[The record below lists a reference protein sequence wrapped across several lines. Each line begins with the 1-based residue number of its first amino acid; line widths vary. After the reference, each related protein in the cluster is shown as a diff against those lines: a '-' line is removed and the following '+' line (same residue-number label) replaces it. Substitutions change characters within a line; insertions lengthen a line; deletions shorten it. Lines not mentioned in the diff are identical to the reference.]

1 MAGALAVLVAV
12 AACALLLGA
21 KIFAVFGVVVA
32 FAMFHFPL
40 GIIAIVA
47 LGVAL
52 TLLLAPHHSPE
63 EPVSRPIQSGT
74 GRSAGSPR

>member
-1 MAGALAVLVAV
+1 MAGALALLVAI

-21 KIFAVFGVVVA
+21 KIFAVFGVVVTC
-32 FAMFHFPL
+32 AMFHFPL

-47 LGVAL
+47 SGVAL
-52 TLLLAPHHSPE
+52 TFLLAPRPSAE
-63 EPVSRPIQSGT
+63 EPVSRSIHSGT